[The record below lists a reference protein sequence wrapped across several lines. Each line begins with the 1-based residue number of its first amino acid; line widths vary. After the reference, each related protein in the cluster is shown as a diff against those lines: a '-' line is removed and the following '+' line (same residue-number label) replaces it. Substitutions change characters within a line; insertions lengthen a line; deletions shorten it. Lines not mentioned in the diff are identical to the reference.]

1 MLAAGNALG
10 AQLRSCLCCPR
21 RIAWAHNSPC
31 KIPLCLMGFVNA
43 GMHLWLRH
51 LWPSK
56 CWGQESCPTL
66 HCVFLRGHSR
76 DWLLVQS
83 LFPRMRYE
91 VPVWHCDILFDNS
104 QTIFLSFSDVI
115 INSMSKIKG
124 LQLKAS
130 ILFSCHIS
138 WWMWSSHSTIAI
150 ENKIYLNTFSW

>member
-1 MLAAGNALG
+1 
-10 AQLRSCLCCPR
+10 
-21 RIAWAHNSPC
+21 
-31 KIPLCLMGFVNA
+31 
-43 GMHLWLRH
+43 MHLWLRH
-51 LWPSK
+51 LWLSK
-56 CWGQESCPTL
+56 CWGQESCPTP
-66 HCVFLRGHSR
+66 HCVFLSGHSR

-104 QTIFLSFSDVI
+104 QTIFLSFNDVI

-150 ENKIYLNTFSW
+150 ENRIYLNTFSWQLWPCLKAMQHTSLGCEGMRLFGAAQCRGLFRSPHRK